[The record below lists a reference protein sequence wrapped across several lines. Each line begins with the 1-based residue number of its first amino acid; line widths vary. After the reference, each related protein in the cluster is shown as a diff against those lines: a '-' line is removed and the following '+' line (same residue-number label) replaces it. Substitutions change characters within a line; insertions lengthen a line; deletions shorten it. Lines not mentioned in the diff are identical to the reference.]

1 MAKKEAKEPFNEKVM
16 QANFSALLYLMTEQQ
31 ALIGG
36 MLQVLLD
43 SNLITAAQLDQIT
56 DLQRGDEGLTP
67 TYTQLYSRFATYYLR
82 TKELL
87 EHGDIFKGAGMPAPI
102 KEDDND

>member
-1 MAKKEAKEPFNEKVM
+1 MAKKEAKEPFTEKVM

-36 MLQVLLD
+36 LLQVLMD
-43 SNLITAAQLDQIT
+43 NNLITAHQLEQVT
-56 DLQRGDEGLTP
+56 DLNRGDEGLTP
-67 TYTQLYSRFATYYLR
+67 TYTQLYNRFATYYLR

-102 KEDDND
+102 KEDDDE